1 MLWMQCWA
9 YGFFCSLCLKR
20 IFSTDRF
27 PSIHCSYNL
36 GQFKRSSTKEIQIIS
51 EFKRLTKENAST
63 NCQNNSHQI
72 RLPVWFLIWLQSR
85 SSTKRRS
92 GYSYDH
98 PSWHSISVHSRHV
111 SMISMIWRRM
121 TNKTFKRTWNLRD
134 NSLFIQIS
142 FLHVL
147 TTDEEQ

>member
-1 MLWMQCWA
+1 MVSSVHYA
-9 YGFFCSLCLKR
+9 LKR

-36 GQFKRSSTKEIQIIS
+36 GQFKRSLTKEIQIIS

-85 SSTKRRS
+85 SSTKRRLLLRS
-92 GYSYDH
+92 SFLTFNLG
-98 PSWHSISVHSRHV
+98 
-111 SMISMIWRRM
+111 
-121 TNKTFKRTWNLRD
+121 TFKTCLNDLND
-134 NSLFIQIS
+134 LKKNDQQNVQADVKSS
-142 FLHVL
+142 
-147 TTDEEQ
+147 